1 MTPRPLPHT
10 PEVVSAAQW
19 LAEQDQ
25 PPAPI
30 VPTLVERFN
39 LHARHAAEAIDLAG
53 RMRLLRRAF
62 S

>member
-1 MTPRPLPHT
+1 MIPRALPQP

-19 LAEQDQ
+19 LADQHQ
-25 PPAPI
+25 PPSPV
-30 VPTLVERFN
+30 VPALVDRFN
-39 LHARHAAEAIDLAG
+39 LHARHAAEVIDLAG